1 MGMFK
6 SIRDAKALGDYHGGR
21 PSMRDAFKD
30 ISALADDRGE
40 GEILKNGT
48 PTKAVVQGF
57 TTPVPGDR
65 FAMQIPLD
73 VYPPDGGAPYRID
86 YVFPTAR
93 MKAALS
99 VGMEIPVKVDPGD
112 PTRIAVQWDAQKA
125 AIAAAGGD
133 YAAVQA
139 GLASTYGGVADA
151 AMRQSMA
158 GGGAT
163 VGTAA
168 ASPGPP
174 ASTDPLEKI
183 AQLAKL
189 RDSGAI
195 TEEEFAAKKAE
206 LLSRI

>member
-6 SIRDAKALGDYHGGR
+6 SLKDAKALGDYHGGR

-57 TTPVPGDR
+57 TTPVPADR

-73 VYPPDGGAPYRID
+73 VYPPEGGQPYRID

-133 YAAVQA
+133 YAAVTA
-139 GLASTYGGVADA
+139 GLANTYAGTADA
-151 AMRQSMA
+151 AMRQAQA

-168 ASPGPP
+168 ASP
-174 ASTDPLEKI
+174 DPLEKI

-206 LLSRI
+206 LLSQA

>member
-6 SIRDAKALGDYHGGR
+6 ALKDAKALGDYHGGR
-21 PSMRDAFKD
+21 PSMKDAWKD
-30 ISALADDRGE
+30 ISSLADDRGE
-40 GEILKNGT
+40 ADILRRGT

-73 VYPPDGGAPYRID
+73 VYPPEGGEPYRID

-93 MKAALS
+93 MKAPMT

-112 PTRIAVQWDAQKA
+112 MTRIAVQWDAQKA
-125 AIAAAGGD
+125 SIAAAGGD
-133 YAAVQA
+133 YAAVQQ

-151 AMRQSMA
+151 AMRQA
-158 GGGAT
+158 TGGGGAT

-168 ASPGPP
+168 ASP
-174 ASTDPLEKI
+174 DPLEKI

-195 TEEEFAAKKAE
+195 TEEEFASKKAE
-206 LLSRI
+206 LLSEA

>member
-6 SIRDAKALGDYHGGR
+6 ALKDAKALGDYHGGR
-21 PSMRDAFKD
+21 PSMKDAFND
-30 ISALADDRGE
+30 ISSLADDRGE
-40 GEILKNGT
+40 GDILRRGT
-48 PTKAVVQGF
+48 PTKAVVQGIA
-57 TTPVPGDR
+57 TPVPDDR
-65 FAMQIPLD
+65 FAMQVPLD

-99 VGMEIPVKVDPGD
+99 IGMEIPIKVDPGD
-112 PTRIAVQWDAQKA
+112 MTRIAVQWDAQKA
-125 AIAAAGGD
+125 AIASAGGD
-133 YAAVQA
+133 LAAMAQ

-151 AMRQSMA
+151 AMRQTMA
-158 GGGAT
+158 GQGAT

-168 ASPGPP
+168 APS
-174 ASTDPLEKI
+174 DPLEKI

-195 TEEEFAAKKAE
+195 TEAEFAAKKTE
-206 LLSRI
+206 LLSEA

>member
-6 SIRDAKALGDYHGGR
+6 ALKDAKALGDYHGGR
-21 PSMRDAFKD
+21 PSMKDAFND
-30 ISALADDRGE
+30 ISSLADDRGE
-40 GEILKNGT
+40 GDILRRGT
-48 PTKAVVQGF
+48 PTKAVVQGIA
-57 TTPVPGDR
+57 TPVPDDR
-65 FAMQIPLD
+65 FAMQVPLD

-99 VGMEIPVKVDPGD
+99 IGMEIPIKVDPGD
-112 PTRIAVQWDAQKA
+112 MTRIAVQWDAQKA
-125 AIAAAGGD
+125 AIASVGGD
-133 YAAVQA
+133 LAAMQQ

-151 AMRQSMA
+151 AMRQTMA
-158 GGGAT
+158 GQGAT

-168 ASPGPP
+168 APS
-174 ASTDPLEKI
+174 DPLEKI

-195 TEEEFAAKKAE
+195 TEAEFAAKKTE
-206 LLSRI
+206 LLSEA

>member
-133 YAAVQA
+133 YAAVTA
-139 GLASTYGGVADA
+139 GLASTYGGGADA
-151 AMRQSMA
+151 AMRQAMA

-168 ASPGPP
+168 ASPDPP
-174 ASTDPLEKI
+174 ASADPLEKI

-195 TEEEFAAKKAE
+195 TEEEFAAKKAQ
-206 LLSRI
+206 LLSQA

>member
-30 ISALADDRGE
+30 ISAMADDRGE

-73 VYPPDGGAPYRID
+73 VYPPEGGAPYRID
-86 YVFPTAR
+86 YVFPTTR

-133 YAAVQA
+133 YAAVAA

-151 AMRQSMA
+151 AMRQAMA

-168 ASPGPP
+168 ASPDPP
-174 ASTDPLEKI
+174 ASADPLEKI
-183 AQLAKL
+183 GQLAKL

-195 TEEEFAAKKAE
+195 TEEEFAAKKAQ
-206 LLSRI
+206 LLSQA

>member
-6 SIRDAKALGDYHGGR
+6 SLKDAKALGDYHGGM
-21 PSMRDAFKD
+21 PSIRGSFKD

-40 GEILKNGT
+40 GEILKKGT

-73 VYPPDGGAPYRID
+73 VYPPDGGEPYRIN

-93 MKAALS
+93 MKAAMS
-99 VGMEIPVKVDPGD
+99 VGMEVPIKVDPGD
-112 PTRIAVQWDAQKA
+112 PTRIALQWDAQRA
-125 AIAAAGGD
+125 SIAAAGGGF
-133 YAAVQA
+133 AAVEA
-139 GLASTYGGVADA
+139 GLANTYGGVADA
-151 AMRQSMA
+151 AMRAAQA
-158 GGGAT
+158 GGAT
-163 VGTAA
+163 LGTGAA
-168 ASPGPP
+168 P
-174 ASTDPLEKI
+174 ADPLEKI

-195 TEEEFAAKKAE
+195 TEAEFTAKKAE
-206 LLSRI
+206 LLAQT

>member
-6 SIRDAKALGDYHGGR
+6 ALKDAKALGDYHGGR
-21 PSMRDAFKD
+21 PSMKDAFND
-30 ISALADDRGE
+30 ISSLADDRGE
-40 GEILKNGT
+40 GDILRRGT
-48 PTKAVVQGF
+48 PTKAVVQGIA
-57 TTPVPGDR
+57 TPVPDDR
-65 FAMQIPLD
+65 FAMQVPLD

-99 VGMEIPVKVDPGD
+99 IGMEIPIKVDPGD
-112 PTRIAVQWDAQKA
+112 MTRIAVQWDAQKA
-125 AIAAAGGD
+125 AIASAGGD
-133 YAAVQA
+133 LAALQQ

-151 AMRQSMA
+151 AMRQTMA
-158 GGGAT
+158 GQGAT

-168 ASPGPP
+168 APS
-174 ASTDPLEKI
+174 DPLEKI

-195 TEEEFAAKKAE
+195 TEAEFAAKKTE
-206 LLSRI
+206 LLSEA